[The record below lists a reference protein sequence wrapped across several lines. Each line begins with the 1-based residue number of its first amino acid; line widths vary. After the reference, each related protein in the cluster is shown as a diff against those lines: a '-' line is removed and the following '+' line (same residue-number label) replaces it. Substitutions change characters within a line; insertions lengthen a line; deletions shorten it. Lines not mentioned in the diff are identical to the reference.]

1 MFAKSLFGA
10 LLLLIAM
17 TFAAAPA
24 AAESSSMGRWFS
36 FGKGKP
42 NAQAKTTNASGTSKS
57 IKTPQVVTKMT
68 DGTKR
73 LVSNTAN
80 VFTPGKTTTTRK
92 SGTTGFVKAQKPP
105 QEKQGF
111 FKSMFNPEPPPPPKT
126 VKEWMSLKQIHP

>member
-1 MFAKSLFGA
+1 MFARSLFGA

-17 TFAAAPA
+17 SAPA
-24 AAESSSMGRWFS
+24 TAESSSMARWFN

-42 NAQAKTTNASGTSKS
+42 KAQAKTTNAAGTSKS
-57 IKTPQVVTKMT
+57 TKTPQVVTKMT

-73 LVSNTAN
+73 LVSNTTN
-80 VFTPGKTTTTRK
+80 VFTPSKTTTRK
-92 SGTTGFVKAQKPP
+92 SGTTGMEIAKKPP

-126 VKEWMSLKQIHP
+126 IKEWMSLKQIHP